1 MPNASL
7 LVLTLNRSIL
17 RATSLRGRLDTTY
30 CGIELLVLTY
40 SSRNFYILLILENQ
54 GPRAYDLRT
63 HTRSGLGLSCTISV
77 ALKIAPRR
85 RKFAPYLGVANDGKF
100 GETADFTRAEGG
112 IVNDLRFIVFGI
124 RLWY

>member
-7 LVLTLNRSIL
+7 LVLTLNRSIV
-17 RATSLRGRLDTTY
+17 RATSLKGRLGTTY

-54 GPRAYDLRT
+54 GPRGYDLRT

-77 ALKIAPRR
+77 ALKIAPRT
-85 RKFAPYLGVANDGKF
+85 RKFAPYVGVAYDGKF

-112 IVNDLRFIVFGI
+112 IVNDLRFVFGI

>member
-1 MPNASL
+1 MVLGGSVITLCASWAARPGWVLSPNY

-17 RATSLRGRLDTTY
+17 RATSLKGRLDTTY

-85 RKFAPYLGVANDGKF
+85 P
-100 GETADFTRAEGG
+100 
-112 IVNDLRFIVFGI
+112 
-124 RLWY
+124 

>member
-17 RATSLRGRLDTTY
+17 RATSLKGRLDPTY

-54 GPRAYDLRT
+54 RPRAYDLRT

-77 ALKIAPRR
+77 ALKAPRR
-85 RKFAPYLGVANDGKF
+85 RKFAPYVLVAYDGKF

-112 IVNDLRFIVFGI
+112 IVNDLRFVFGI